1 MKIETKITHHVDYN
15 DLDDAINEFL
25 KKKGCLKTFEFVS
38 DYEMSN
44 DSSKEFTIG
53 VYECSVPSE
62 KEKQRIIDGHF
73 SWKTDDILE
82 WMHQEDEI
90 PFGNY
95 VVKVSW

>member
-1 MKIETKITHHVDYN
+1 MKIETKITQHVDYN

-38 DYEMSN
+38 DHEMSN

-53 VYECSVPSE
+53 KYDFSIPSE
-62 KEKQRIIDGHF
+62 ADKKEILNGRF
-73 SWKTDDILE
+73 SWKAGKILE
-82 WMHQEDEI
+82 WMHHEGEI
-90 PFGNY
+90 PLGNY